1 MASIVTMQ
9 RTHIVISQGVA
20 VRAGYIV
27 PFRHL
32 FAINQLA
39 VLLRVQGGW
48 VAFSCRQGEGPGS
61 GQGFGATYLGG
72 AEVMQWHSS
81 VFARG
86 VCIPSPLPGRAPR
99 AQLSNEEV

>member
-48 VAFSCRQGEGPGS
+48 VAFSCR
-61 GQGFGATYLGG
+61 
-72 AEVMQWHSS
+72 
-81 VFARG
+81 
-86 VCIPSPLPGRAPR
+86 GRAVGRDSVPLTWVVQR
-99 AQLSNEEV
+99 